1 MRRDRDKDRGKDQ
14 LRINREIR
22 VPQVRVIDEN
32 GEMLGVFTVPEAI
45 RLAEDKGLDLIEIAP
60 TASPPTCKIMDY
72 GKYKYENKK
81 KQAAARKKQ
90 VIVTVKEL
98 QLRPRTDQ
106 HDLETKL
113 KHARRFILDGD
124 KVKVNL
130 RFMGR
135 EMAHQELGVQL
146 LNKVIQGLQDISI
159 LEVPPKFEGKQMYL
173 ILSADAVKVKEY
185 LKLHPKVKGQEEL
198 PPLDKEDISETQES
212 VDAED

>member
-1 MRRDRDKDRGKDQ
+1 
-14 LRINREIR
+14 
-22 VPQVRVIDEN
+22 
-32 GEMLGVFTVPEAI
+32 
-45 RLAEDKGLDLIEIAP
+45 
-60 TASPPTCKIMDY
+60 
-72 GKYKYENKK
+72 
-81 KQAAARKKQ
+81 
-90 VIVTVKEL
+90 
-98 QLRPRTDQ
+98 
-106 HDLETKL
+106 
-113 KHARRFILDGD
+113 
-124 KVKVNL
+124 
-130 RFMGR
+130 MGR